1 MEGDASAEEAD
12 PCVDMSLATAGGSA
26 MVRLLA
32 MLLERAWPPGRA
44 LWGPWGL
51 VVTIGDRINLVG
63 GYWDSLTGDEGRG
76 LVYEPAV
83 LGRLVGIRD
92 IIGATGTGLAAGRV
106 LVLAIGVGAVKGMV
120 LVLTSGGGFGGP
132 FA

>member
-1 MEGDASAEEAD
+1 
-12 PCVDMSLATAGGSA
+12 

-32 MLLERAWPPGRA
+32 MLLERTCPPGRP
-44 LWGPWGL
+44 LRGPWGL

-63 GYWDSLTGDEGRG
+63 GYWESLTGEEGRG

-83 LGRLVGIRD
+83 PGRLVGIRD
-92 IIGATGTGLAAGRV
+92 IIGATAAGAWLAFGRV
-106 LVLAIGVGAVKGMV
+106 FVLAIGVGAVKGMV
-120 LVLTSGGGFGGP
+120 LVLESGGGLGGP